1 MAGAI
6 TYPTATPDLND
17 LLLGTQIKEDGN
29 LTKNFTAGAL
39 RSLFAQNTNLH
50 LTEALYAPSTNTT
63 KLATVNGSNK
73 VTFGDPQTTDYGSL
87 SSQGA
92 FTFSEDG
99 MYQIIV
105 EATFAAYDAEAFPC
119 IVMFKATLNNVNI
132 AYPEIV
138 TLENANQTVT
148 KKINFMLPITSGDTF
163 QCVIGSSANSE
174 PGGGLYMFNDP
185 TAAFPAAPP
194 AILSIQKVTLQ

>member
-6 TYPTATPDLND
+6 TYPVASPDLND

-73 VTFGDPQTTDYGSL
+73 VTFGSAQTTDYGSL
-87 SSQGA
+87 TSQGA

-119 IVMFKATLNNVNI
+119 IVMFKAQLNGDNI

-138 TLENANQTVT
+138 TLENVNQTVT

-163 QCVIGSSANSE
+163 QCYIGSSANSE
-174 PGGGLYMFNDP
+174 AGGGLYMFNDP
-185 TAAFPAAPP
+185 TASFAAAPP